1 MSDVK
6 LTKFLKTPSNVG
18 LRSTFVANLFFQN
31 WLLHPEMT
39 ASYFPQL
46 STEVLVFMLIFE
58 IVF

>member
-39 ASYFPQL
+39 ANYFPQL
-46 STEVLVFMLIFE
+46 ST
-58 IVF
+58 